1 MEAIQGSDA
10 LKVYVCNIMT
20 QDGETE
26 GYTVSDHIEALFQH
40 SAPGLFDL
48 CLTNSAPIPE
58 EMVRRYAQ
66 EGAEPIRCDED
77 TCRALGVEVL
87 RRPLAAVGSGFVR
100 HDSGHLARELIQI
113 YAQRFTPASVAALLM
128 SMEAVFSAVGGVII
142 LHETLSVR
150 EWVGCG
156 IMLLTIFYVQLP
168 HREPV
173 KREPVKAA

>member
-1 MEAIQGSDA
+1 MIVLGAGSLYTSIIPNLLVDGIVETIQSSDA

-48 CLTNSAPIPE
+48 CLTNSAPIPKGVAE
-58 EMVRRYAQ
+58 RYAQ

-77 TCRALGVEVL
+77 ACRALGVEVL

-113 YAQRFTPASVAALLM
+113 YAQRGMRIA
-128 SMEAVFSAVGGVII
+128 GN
-142 LHETLSVR
+142 
-150 EWVGCG
+150 
-156 IMLLTIFYVQLP
+156 
-168 HREPV
+168 
-173 KREPVKAA
+173 